1 MFDQLQITW
10 DDIETNVET
19 LGLNDLSEALA
30 EVKKET
36 LEKLLARKPKDEKPF
51 ITIVD
56 KILTAKE
63 TNPEA
68 ATNKLEKQIDEMV
81 YKLYELTELEIAIIE
96 NKK

>member
-1 MFDQLQITW
+1 MQIAW
-10 DDIETNVET
+10 DDIEINVET
-19 LGLNDLSEALA
+19 LGFNDLSEAIA

-36 LEKLLARKPKDEKPF
+36 FEKPLVRKPKDEKLF

-68 ATNKLEKQIDEMV
+68 ATNKLEK
-81 YKLYELTELEIAIIE
+81 
-96 NKK
+96 

>member
-1 MFDQLQITW
+1 MQITW
-10 DDIETNVET
+10 DDIETKDET

-30 EVKKET
+30 EVKKEA
-36 LEKLLARKPKDEKPF
+36 LEKLLVRKPKDEKPF

-81 YKLYELTELEIAIIE
+81 YKLYELTEKEIAIIE

>member
-1 MFDQLQITW
+1 MQIAW

-19 LGLNDLSEALA
+19 LGLNDLSEAIA
-30 EVKKET
+30 EVKKEA
-36 LEKLLARKPKDEKPF
+36 LEKPLVRKPKDEKPF

>member
-1 MFDQLQITW
+1 M
-10 DDIETNVET
+10 
-19 LGLNDLSEALA
+19 
-30 EVKKET
+30 KKEA
-36 LEKLLARKPKDEKPF
+36 LEKLLVRKPKDEKPF

-81 YKLYELTELEIAIIE
+81 YKLYELTEKEIAIIE

>member
-1 MFDQLQITW
+1 M
-10 DDIETNVET
+10 
-19 LGLNDLSEALA
+19 
-30 EVKKET
+30 KKEA
-36 LEKLLARKPKDEKPF
+36 LEKLLVRKPKDEKLF

-56 KILTAKE
+56 KILAAKE

-96 NKK
+96 NK